1 MIQITALKPWQDPR
15 GGQIERIR
23 LDNGKVAVEV
33 LSLGGI
39 IRKLST
45 ADKHGEHQNIVLGC
59 DSVADYLAQQ
69 AYLGAIAG
77 RYSNRIANGKMSYQG
92 TEYQLDVNQATNCL
106 HGGADGFH
114 LKQWQMQPLEDGVR
128 LTVTSPDGEMGF
140 PGNCAVQLDYRLE
153 GNNLLIEIEATVD
166 KACPISLTQHS
177 YFNLEGASSKTN
189 TQHLI
194 QVEAPQYLPMN
205 DVGVPIAINS
215 VTGSDLDLSQTTSF
229 AVQTERGALTATN
242 GFDHCYVLQT
252 TPDNL
257 VRFGC
262 LSSPLSGRTMTIY
275 TNQPGVQVYGANFLE
290 GAIGFNGEVYQ
301 SHQAVCIE
309 PQMLPD
315 SPNQP
320 ALLGNAWIPAGGT
333 YRHVSRYEFGTL

>member
-1 MIQITALKPWQDPR
+1 MIQITALEPWQDPR
-15 GGQIERIR
+15 GGQIERVQ
-23 LDNGKVAVEV
+23 LDNGIIAIEI

-39 IRKLST
+39 IRQLST
-45 ADKHGEHQNIVLGC
+45 ADNQGKHENIVLGC
-59 DSVADYLAQQ
+59 DNIEDYLSQQ

-77 RYSNRIANGKMSYQG
+77 RYSNRIANGQLQFQG
-92 TEYQLDVNQATNCL
+92 QSYQLDVNQATNCL

-114 LKQWQMQPLEDGVR
+114 LKQWHMQTLADGVR

-140 PGNCAVQLDYRLE
+140 PGNCNVQLDYRLD
-153 GNNLLIEIEATVD
+153 GNNLLVEMQANVD

-177 YFNLEGASSKTN
+177 YFNLEGASSQSN
-189 TQHLI
+189 TEHQI
-194 QVEAPQYLPMN
+194 QVDATEYLTMN
-205 DVGVPIAINS
+205 DVGVPVS
-215 VTGSDLDLSQTTSF
+215 LEPTQGSDLDLSAATAFSQQTQR
-229 AVQTERGALTATN
+229 AALTPTN

-252 TPDNL
+252 SPNEL
-257 VRFGC
+257 IRFGS
-262 LSSPLSGRTMTIY
+262 LSSPKSGRTMTVY

-290 GAIGFNGEVYQ
+290 GTKGFAGQIYQ

-320 ALLGNAWIPAGGT
+320 DLPGEPWITENGT
-333 YRHVSRYEFGTL
+333 YHHSSRYEFGNL